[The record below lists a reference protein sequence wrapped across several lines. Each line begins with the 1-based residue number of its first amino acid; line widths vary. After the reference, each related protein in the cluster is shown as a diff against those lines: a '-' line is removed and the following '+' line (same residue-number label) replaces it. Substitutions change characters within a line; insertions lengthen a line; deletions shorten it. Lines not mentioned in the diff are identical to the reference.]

1 MLKVIWRYFT
11 TDVSHFRPYAETKT
25 NGIERKVCIKWIQFR
40 LWSSPGSAKFSSFII
55 QRFYR
60 CFSFSFNVS
69 VDFVLMFLKFSIIMN
84 FHWLLKSWS
93 YLLKCLQAGIA
104 LGFLK
109 SFLGL
114 LSLMLND
121 VSELP
126 TYGMLQLLLQ
136 LTLW

>member
-1 MLKVIWRYFT
+1 MLKDVWRYFMT
-11 TDVSHFRPYAETKT
+11 EVSHFRPYSETKS
-25 NGIERKVCIKWIQFR
+25 NGSERKVCIKWIQFR
-40 LWSSPGSAKFSSFII
+40 SWFSPGGTKFSSSII
-55 QRFYR
+55 QRISC
-60 CFSFSFNVS
+60 CFSFSFKVS

-126 TYGMLQLLLQ
+126 TYGTLQLLLQ

>member
-1 MLKVIWRYFT
+1 MLKDIWRYFT
-11 TDVSHFRPYAETKT
+11 TEVSYFRPCVETKT
-25 NGIERKVCIKWIQFR
+25 NSSERKVCIKSIQFR
-40 LWSSPGSAKFSSFII
+40 SWFSPGGAKFSSSII
-55 QRFYR
+55 QRFSR
-60 CFSFSFNVS
+60 CFSLSFNVS

-126 TYGMLQLLLQ
+126 TYGTLQLLLQ